1 MGKVKELIGKR
12 WSRWYVILA
21 ATVMCIVWVALIL
34 CHMGIFEKNWETIN
48 SKVIEQ
54 LNFLEMGQH
63 LDAHGNEKLAEA
75 RSLMGL
81 QQFLTDWQVI
91 LGAGLLVGYFG
102 FSLDASYKWLR
113 KRRTAKAPES

>member
-1 MGKVKELIGKR
+1 MGTIKEMVR
-12 WSRWYVILA
+12 QSWSRWYVILA

-34 CHMGIFEKNWETIN
+34 CHMGVFEKNWETIN

-54 LNFLEMGQH
+54 LNSLEMGRH
-63 LDAHGNEKLAEA
+63 LDAHGNEKLTEA

-102 FSLDASYKWLR
+102 FSLDAGCRWLR
-113 KRRTAKAPES
+113 KKRAAQAPES

>member
-1 MGKVKELIGKR
+1 MGKIKELVKLG
-12 WSRWYVILA
+12 WSRWYVTLA
-21 ATVMCIVWVALIL
+21 VTVMCIVWVALNL
-34 CHMGIFEKNWETIN
+34 CHLGVFEKNWETIN

-54 LNFLEMGQH
+54 LNFLEMGKH

-91 LGAGLLVGYFG
+91 LGAGLFVGYFG
-102 FSLDASYKWLR
+102 FSLDAGYKWVR
-113 KRRTAKAPES
+113 KTRAAPVE